1 LNHYEAVTLLVPE
14 FSDKDVQ
21 KYVDD
26 LGELL
31 ARLGADDIRPARVE
45 RRSLAYPVKKR
56 TEGYY
61 VHVHCD
67 APATLP
73 EAVRTEFKHREGILR
88 LAFVRGPKPENEPEP
103 AAAPAREEPKP
114 APEPEPTAEPEA
126 VPAEP
131 DAAPAEETERD
142 DG

>member
-1 LNHYEAVTLLVPE
+1 MNHYEAVALLVPE

-26 LGELL
+26 LAELL
-31 ARLGADDIRPARVE
+31 SRLGATDIRPARVE
-45 RRSLAYPVKKR
+45 RRSLAYPVNR
-56 TEGYY
+56 RNEGYY

-88 LAFVRGPKPENEPEP
+88 LAFVRGPKPEL
-103 AAAPAREEPKP
+103 APTPV
-114 APEPEPTAEPEA
+114 AEPP
-126 VPAEP
+126 PAKP
-131 DAAPAEETERD
+131 VEETEQD